1 MFVRQQRKNA
11 KAIGA
16 NTRRRVFGLGFG
28 RDLGYPRESR
38 P

>member
-11 KAIGA
+11 RAVGDTA
-16 NTRRRVFGLGFG
+16 RHRLLGVGMG

-38 P
+38 S